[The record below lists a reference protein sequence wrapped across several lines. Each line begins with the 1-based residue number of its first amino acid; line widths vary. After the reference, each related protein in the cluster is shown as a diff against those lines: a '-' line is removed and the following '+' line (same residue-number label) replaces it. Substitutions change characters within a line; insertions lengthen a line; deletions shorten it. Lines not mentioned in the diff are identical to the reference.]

1 MVHQNPIL
9 YLLSSESPQVLG
21 NKHQTL
27 KMKSDLKSYQS
38 ATFCHLKSFFNLE
51 LQFHSLFANQS
62 LYFQNLFI
70 KQMAKIN
77 NWYVMRKNHDL
88 FLRFDALQMTK
99 RWDILFHF
107 HRKRLLSFLF
117 HHLFGQI
124 SFYFQIFKA
133 WSFVTS
139 CVKFLLLS
147 FISFLY

>member
-1 MVHQNPIL
+1 
-9 YLLSSESPQVLG
+9 
-21 NKHQTL
+21 
-27 KMKSDLKSYQS
+27 
-38 ATFCHLKSFFNLE
+38 
-51 LQFHSLFANQS
+51 
-62 LYFQNLFI
+62 
-70 KQMAKIN
+70 
-77 NWYVMRKNHDL
+77 MRKNHDL

-124 SFYFQIFKA
+124 FFYFQIFKA

-147 FISFLY
+147 FISFLYQCFSIFIPFENFQVIQVLVEENQALLLRYAPSPCWNLLYQQYKRIFITSLLKNQIGHQVDFILK